1 MAVYKL
7 AFEVSGRGH
16 PQPGDKM
23 DQGVRGR
30 ALLQRPL
37 MRWGLE
43 LSIHLCS
50 PFLCSV
56 NSQICTLP
64 CTSGGILATPDHAK
78 KRGHAH
84 ILKPTRDSVSLA
96 VPTLAHF
103 MVTKNRGWSSSS
115 PVLEV

>member
-1 MAVYKL
+1 MFPLPPQCEFTNLHPALY
-7 AFEVSGRGH
+7 FWGH
-16 PQPGDKM
+16 PGNP
-23 DQGVRGR
+23 R
-30 ALLQRPL
+30 
-37 MRWGLE
+37 
-43 LSIHLCS
+43 SC
-50 PFLCSV
+50 
-56 NSQICTLP
+56 
-64 CTSGGILATPDHAK
+64 K